1 MFRRPLRRAA
11 ALAVAAGLALSL
23 AACSTSGTPSS
34 SSSDGA
40 KSSSDSAA
48 YPVTIKSALGSA
60 TITSKPKR
68 VVTIGWGSADTVV
81 ALGTTPVGI
90 EEVTWGGDSHK
101 DYPWVTKAIQKRG
114 DALPKTFAVY
124 PDIDMT
130 ALAELNPDV
139 IVAPQSGITAAQY
152 KTLSALAPTVA
163 YPGTAWGTPWDTQ
176 IETIGKV
183 LGESAKATTLVG
195 DMKAKLAKTAAANPE
210 FKGLTFSYVYTAE
223 PGALSIYQKGD
234 PRVDIITGLGLK
246 EDPTLAALP
255 KSTGTFVSTIGL
267 EKADLLKN
275 TDVVFTWFN
284 DEANQKQIE
293 KQKLFSSIPA
303 VERGSYVPNAN
314 QQLAMAST
322 VITPLSLPY
331 ALDRYVGMIK
341 KAVANVG

>member
-1 MFRRPLRRAA
+1 VLRRHLRRATA
-11 ALAVAAGLALSL
+11 IAVAAGLALSL
-23 AACSTSGTPSS
+23 AACSTTGSSPSA
-34 SSSDGA
+34 DKTA
-40 KSSSDSAA
+40 SSDSSA
-48 YPVTIKSALGSA
+48 YPVTIKSTLGSA
-60 TITSKPKR
+60 TIDSKPKR

-81 ALGTTPVGI
+81 SLGTTPVGI

-139 IVAPQSGITAAQY
+139 IIAPQSGITAAQY

-163 YPGTAWGTPWDTQ
+163 YPGEAWGTPWNEQ
-176 IETIGKV
+176 IQIIGKV
-183 LGESAKATTLVG
+183 LGESAKATTLVS
-195 DMKAKLAKTAAANPE
+195 DIQTKLKKTAAANPE
-210 FKGLTFSYVYTAE
+210 FKDLTFSYVYTAE

-234 PRVDIITGLGLK
+234 PRVDIIAGLGLEEEK
-246 EDPTLAALP
+246 TVAALP
-255 KSTGTFVSTIGL
+255 KSKGTFVSTIGL

-275 TDVVFTWFN
+275 TDVLFTWFN
-284 DEANQKQIE
+284 DEANEKEIE
-293 KQKLFSSIPA
+293 KQKLFSTIPA
-303 VERGSYVPNAN
+303 VERGSYVANVN

-331 ALDRYVGMIK
+331 ALDEYVGMIK
-341 KAVANVG
+341 KAADKVK

>member
-1 MFRRPLRRAA
+1 MLRRHLRRAT

-23 AACSTSGTPSS
+23 AACSSSGSS
-34 SSSDGA
+34 ASPEKTTG
-40 KSSSDSAA
+40 SDSSA
-48 YPVTIKSALGSA
+48 YPVTVKSALGSA

-81 ALGTTPVGI
+81 SLGTTPVGI

-139 IVAPQSGITAAQY
+139 IIAPQSGITAAQY

-163 YPGTAWGTPWDTQ
+163 YPGEAWGTPWNEQ
-176 IETIGKV
+176 IEIIGKV
-183 LGESAKATTLVG
+183 LGESTKAATLVS
-195 DMKAKLAKTAAANPE
+195 DIKTKLAKTAAANPE
-210 FKGLTFSYVYTAE
+210 FADLTFSYVYTAE
-223 PGALSIYQKGD
+223 PGSLSIYQKGD
-234 PRVDIITGLGLK
+234 PRVDIISGLGLK
-246 EDPTLAALP
+246 QDPTTAALP
-255 KSTGTFVSTIGL
+255 KTSGTFVSTIGL
-267 EKADLLKN
+267 EKADELKN
-275 TDVVFTWFN
+275 TDVLFTWFN
-284 DEANQKQIE
+284 DEANEKQIE
-293 KQKLFSSIPA
+293 KQKLFSTIPA
-303 VERGSYVPNAN
+303 VERGSYVANVN

-331 ALDRYVGMIK
+331 ALDEYVGMIK
-341 KAVANVG
+341 KAAANVE